1 MHHTIDVTDLPF
13 ENRRKMFMKRLH
25 SVLTIKY
32 YNNLSK
38 DYHNTKRY
46 NHNNSSQDKF
56 ESSFADFHEKQVMR
70 KSLPSIRLK
79 RGVSDLSKNNTDSPK
94 SSAYHQKSDN
104 KKNFNN
110 NNELEESKIFTNNE
124 DSFNQNLKYFV
135 GKKNL
140 LKLRNFIRNK
150 DITKSEDEFVNSI
163 TESKFHEIH
172 IHQRH
177 NEERKKPKGRFKRAV
192 RLMFCLLKVL
202 KIHRVS
208 QEVNFLFSLK
218 FTVRFKGFFLK
229 LISSFLLIFKSI

>member
-1 MHHTIDVTDLPF
+1 MHSKTCTVDVSDLPF

-25 SVLTIKY
+25 TVLTLKY

-46 NHNNSSQDKF
+46 HVNNSSQDKF
-56 ESSFADFHEKQVMR
+56 ESSFADFHEKQIMS
-70 KSLPSIRLK
+70 KSLPSLKLK
-79 RGVSDLSKNNTDSPK
+79 RVTSDLSRNNAESPK
-94 SSAYHQKSDN
+94 PSTYYQKSDN
-104 KKNFNN
+104 KKHFNN
-110 NNELEESKIFTNNE
+110 EMEESKIFTNNE

-150 DITKSEDEFVNSI
+150 DITRSDDEFTDSI
-163 TESKFHEIH
+163 TESKLHDIVVQ
-172 IHQRH
+172 HQRR
-177 NEERKKPKGRFKRAV
+177 NEEQKRFKGRFKKAV
-192 RLMFCLLKVL
+192 KLMFCLLKVL

-218 FTVRFKGFFLK
+218 FTVSCTCLN
-229 LISSFLLIFKSI
+229 